1 MSLEA
6 ANFILEEILPS
17 EGNLTK
23 NQKQRMNSA
32 DVEAVVIPTLI

>member
-6 ANFILEEILPS
+6 ANFILEEILAS

-23 NQKQRMNSA
+23 NRKQRMNSA
-32 DVEAVVIPTLI
+32 DVEAQLYQL